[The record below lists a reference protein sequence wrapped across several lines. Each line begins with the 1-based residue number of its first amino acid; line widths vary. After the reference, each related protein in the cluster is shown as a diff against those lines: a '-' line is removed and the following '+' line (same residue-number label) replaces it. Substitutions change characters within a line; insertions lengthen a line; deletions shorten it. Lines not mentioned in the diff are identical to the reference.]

1 MSRQSLVLPRHLAEY
16 KTSSSLILASGSI
29 YNTMNTMANFAEK
42 RDFLRMAIDCLLSFS
57 RKGEQDSYVGHV
69 VNLSSKGILFTAS
82 DEFEEGDQLD
92 LVLTPTNSKTSP
104 MLASVVVIRVT
115 FNDSVY
121 ELACEILEMK

>member
-1 MSRQSLVLPRHLAEY
+1 
-16 KTSSSLILASGSI
+16 
-29 YNTMNTMANFAEK
+29 MANFAEK

-57 RKGEQDSYVGHV
+57 RKGEQHSYQGHV
-69 VNLSSKGILFTAS
+69 VNLSSKGILFTS
-82 DEFEEGDQLD
+82 RDQFEEGDQLD

-104 MLASVVVIRVT
+104 MLASVVVLRVT

>member
-1 MSRQSLVLPRHLAEY
+1 
-16 KTSSSLILASGSI
+16 
-29 YNTMNTMANFAEK
+29 
-42 RDFLRMAIDCLLSFS
+42 MAIDCLLSFS
-57 RKGEQDSYVGHV
+57 RKCEQDSYEGHV

>member
-1 MSRQSLVLPRHLAEY
+1 
-16 KTSSSLILASGSI
+16 
-29 YNTMNTMANFAEK
+29 MNTMANFAEK

-57 RKGEQDSYVGHV
+57 KKGEQQSQEGHV

-82 DEFEEGDQLD
+82 DQYEEGDQLD

-104 MLASVVVIRVT
+104 MQASVVVIRVT

-121 ELACEILEMK
+121 ELACEILEIK